1 MFEACLILGLIF
13 IVVAFMLAVVRSAK
27 RPQRRNYIPKNKR
40 QNAKT
45 RANLDISDFGMPWE
59 INYDAFNLPE
69 FSSFGGC
76 GAKTQNAIQSSGERR
91 DHAQAIDIVAASGAA
106 APQRSKAQE
115 NRQNADTVL
124 SLDPDASV
132 TAFENGAVQNIAAGM
147 PGDRDPSETGA
158 VCEIV
163 ADDADAC
170 EAPCTDADARSAA
183 PSLPPMMLASLLEIQ
198 DLQEQERA
206 RQEKARSKPQP
217 PARPRMLGDAAC
229 ELGIRYFD
237 SILAQRFMPRATQA
251 LTNNTN
257 IIIAKNALKASHPS
271 AIFSH
276 GAVAQRIGQNAVC
289 LFEPLQTPI
298 VNLGKALAQ
307 IDGILSGKTIFVVLS
322 DLDACDPENLA
333 HIGPICK
340 RYGVAKTNICIEQP
354 DKSFI
359 NYIENAR
366 DYVPSR
372 IDVGRM
378 PASFFSEIFDY
389 AQDAFDN
396 GDFEAVLRTVE
407 PLIRPLLTRMRQKSN
422 FPPIL
427 VAQALNLIGMTQRE
441 IGCDDRAVNAFEAS
455 LAILQQIEDYNAIKS
470 VKANL
475 GIALALSTPVS
486 QAKIEHAIRHL
497 NEVTQLNPRDA
508 EAWLFLA
515 NSYIEQFKFTNAKSL
530 LGRALRAYEKS
541 YEIEPAEDVA
551 LCMRELERQM
561 GVKPRVLSD
570 RRNFAPGR
578 QSAMPNGD

>member
-1 MFEACLILGLIF
+1 MFEACLISGLVF
-13 IVVAFMLAVVRSAK
+13 IVVAFMLAVVRSAR

-40 QNAKT
+40 QNAQT
-45 RANLDISDFGMPWE
+45 RANLDISDFGIPWE

-69 FSSFGGC
+69 FSSFGG
-76 GAKTQNAIQSSGERR
+76 GAKTQNTIQSSGERR
-91 DHAQAIDIVAASGAA
+91 VLAPAIDIVGVSGSD
-106 APQRSKAQE
+106 APQRSKTRE
-115 NRQNADTVL
+115 NRQNENIILPLA
-124 SLDPDASV
+124 PDASV
-132 TAFENGAVQNIAAGM
+132 TAFANGGGRDIAAG
-147 PGDRDPSETGA
+147 DRAETGVA
-158 VCEIV
+158 YDIV
-163 ADDADAC
+163 ADEDGAGEAADADAQK
-170 EAPCTDADARSAA
+170 AA
-183 PSLPPMMLASLLEIQ
+183 PPIPPMMLASLLEIQ
-198 DLQEQERA
+198 DLQEQDRA
-206 RQEKARSKPQP
+206 RREKALSMPQP

-237 SILAQRFMPRATQA
+237 SILAQRIMPRATQA
-251 LTNNTN
+251 LTSNTN
-257 IIIAKNALKASHPS
+257 IVIAKNALKASHPS

-298 VNLGKALAQ
+298 VNLGKALSQ
-307 IDGILSGKTIFVVLS
+307 IDGILNGKTIFIVLS

-372 IDVGRM
+372 IDVSRM

-389 AQDAFDN
+389 AQEAFDN

-422 FPPIL
+422 FPPLL
-427 VAQALNLIGMTQRE
+427 VAQALNLVGMTQRE

-486 QAKIEHAIRHL
+486 QPKIELAIRHL

-541 YEIEPAEDVA
+541 YEIEPADDVA

-570 RRNFAPGR
+570 RRHFAPIR